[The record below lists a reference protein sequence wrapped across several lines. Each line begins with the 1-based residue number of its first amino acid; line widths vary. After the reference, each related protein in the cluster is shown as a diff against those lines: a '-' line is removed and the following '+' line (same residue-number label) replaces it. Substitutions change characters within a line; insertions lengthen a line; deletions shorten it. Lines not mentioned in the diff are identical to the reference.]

1 MRNDRN
7 RIWSFGLLAGWLAA
21 CGSDTTSSEPSAQG
35 GDTAGAPAVTAV
47 TAAAP
52 SPKGAGSTPGSVT
65 TSTPSVGSAPTT
77 TPAAVGAAAAPAPGA
92 GAPAAP
98 AAQVPA
104 AGAAMAGADTA
115 PIQVG
120 PADTCKERTV
130 SYSKP
135 CHNDPDPCGIHS
147 GWPGDEYCLLPPKEG
162 EGIQIHIGPSDY
174 AQLAEVAKYT
184 IKPGQEFNNSV
195 IAPINL
201 TDQKWFQRI
210 RVQMRPGSHHWI
222 STVVD
227 GKPEPK
233 FYDDTACGG
242 ATGKGS
248 LGGGQNLIYD
258 NPPGGVPAPENAGLG
273 RSVEGNSS
281 LCMNLH
287 AYNFTDREQLRE
299 IWINI
304 YFIDEDKVTQRAQ
317 GIGMIGG
324 LGLNVGPHQKK
335 DLTYSGRFQM
345 DGRIIQLFG
354 HRHAW
359 TPRFAVWLKDKLVY
373 DSWSWEDSVTFNY
386 DSITMNPPINT
397 AGKTDGAVSGVVD
410 FKAGDE
416 LKFTCFI
423 ENNSD
428 NTLGFSNQVYEGEM
442 CNLWGSSVG
451 AGLSGTFF

>member
-1 MRNDRN
+1 MSQHRN
-7 RIWSFGLLAGWLAA
+7 RILALGLITGAAFG
-21 CGSDTTSSEPSAQG
+21 CGSDATGPDPALQ
-35 GDTAGAPAVTAV
+35 AGAAAGAL
-47 TAAAP
+47 AAA
-52 SPKGAGSTPGSVT
+52 
-65 TSTPSVGSAPTT
+65 TT
-77 TPAAVGAAAAPAPGA
+77 TPASSAAANPGAVTTAMSNRGIAAAAAAPAASAAAMPSMGVMA
-92 GAPAAP
+92 SGSSPAVEAPAAP
-98 AAQVPA
+98 AAGAPGAVP
-104 AGAAMAGADTA
+104 GAPA
-115 PIQVG
+115 VG

-130 SYSKP
+130 SYAKP
-135 CHNDPDPCGIHS
+135 CHSNPDPCGIHS

-162 EGIQIHIGPSDY
+162 EGIQIHIGPTDY
-174 AQLAEVAKYT
+174 KNAAEVAKYT
-184 IKPGQEFNNSV
+184 IKAGQEFNNSV

-201 TDQKWFQRI
+201 TEQKWFQRI
-210 RVQMRPGSHHWI
+210 QVQMRPGSHHWI
-222 STVVD
+222 STVVE
-227 GKPEPK
+227 GKPEAK
-233 FYDDTACGG
+233 FYDDTGCGG
-242 ATGKGS
+242 AVGKGS
-248 LGGGQNLIYD
+248 LGGGQNLVYD

-304 YFIDEDKVTQRAQ
+304 YFIEEEKVTQRAQ
-317 GIGMIGG
+317 GIGMVGG
-324 LGLNVGPHQKK
+324 LGLSVGPRQKK
-335 DLTYSGRFQM
+335 DLTYSGRFQA

-373 DSWSWEDSVTFNY
+373 DSWSWEDSVTYNY

-397 AGKTDGAVSGVVD
+397 AGMTDGAVSGVLE
-410 FKAGDE
+410 FKAGDD

-423 ENNSD
+423 ENDSD